1 MANRTIVFLPPNCN
15 NINQAGQGASNT
27 VLQLP
32 ETALYGG
39 QQLGGPDNQP
49 QQNGQVGAMETLRYV
64 ETKSLGVIQIMIGLV
79 HIGFGAVSLVLL
91 PNHTAFA
98 ALGGYPFWAGLFFIV
113 SGSLAVSAEKHL
125 NTSLVKCSVG
135 MNITSSIMALV
146 GIVLYLTELSLN
158 SAFKNCGHLNQDKYS
173 CERSYQIGTGLGIL
187 LFLFTSL
194 EFCIAVS
201 TTHFGCLAVCCN
213 NERAITFMQYTIYHG
228 GMNPVEGNP
237 APPATSAAL
246 SSKEDAC

>member
-32 ETALYGG
+32 ETVLYGG

-49 QQNGQVGAMETLRYV
+49 QQNEQVGAMETLRYV
-64 ETKSLGVIQIMIGLV
+64 ETKSMGVIQIMIGLV

-91 PNHTAFA
+91 PYHTVFA

-113 SGSLAVSAEKHL
+113 SGSLAVSAEKYL

-146 GIVLYLTELSLN
+146 GIVLYLTELCLN
-158 SAFKNCGHLNQDKYS
+158 SLCPCCHVTCSSALQL
-173 CERSYQIGTGLGIL
+173 SYQIGTGLGIL

-213 NERAITFMQYTIYHG
+213 NERAITFMQYTIYQG
-228 GMNPVEGNP
+228 GMNSAEGNP
-237 APPATSAAL
+237 APPASSAAI
-246 SSKEDAC
+246 SSKEEAC